1 MSLQCP
7 SLAELFVQARDA
19 GAVVKS
25 ENLKTVLIFAHE
37 CAPYHRVQ
45 STVAAQR
52 PAQFAKYLPKFGWR
66 AIVVCC
72 DATQRGAEWS
82 SLHPIRDRAAH
93 AIKSSDPSESVIIPT
108 PSLPWD
114 GLLDRI
120 WRAVSRE
127 RAGRWAPLL
136 RKPLTVAKLLTGDY
150 SQAWQPCARAAATG
164 IISAIRIDACLG
176 EHSPD
181 AGLFLARWF
190 SNQFGVPWIADFRDA
205 ILQPFRP
212 ALRVAYAPIARRLL
226 SSASCVVNV
235 TPYWSELDGQLFGR
249 PTATIPNGYD
259 PEEFADPVPAEALA
273 CFTVAYT
280 GHIWRE
286 MRLSIFLQGL
296 AALRAILGEEFR
308 EVRFAYRGAHH
319 EEVKQS
325 AEKVGIGDVVD
336 SKPHIPRAESLALLR
351 RAEVLL
357 LLSIAGAARQDI
369 YLKKGI
375 YPGKTFE
382 YFGAGRPILCVP
394 GDQGLLDELLSRTG
408 TGVTLD
414 TPDRIAA
421 YLAAAF
427 RRWKGGSPREHRVR
441 SEEVARYSRRALS
454 GHLAHLLDRAT
465 KASGASEPTGATVP
479 ERERPSGALIP

>member
-1 MSLQCP
+1 M
-7 SLAELFVQARDA
+7 VT
-19 GAVVKS
+19 S
-25 ENLKTVLIFAHE
+25 ESWKTVLIFAHE
-37 CAPYHRVQ
+37 CAPYHRMQ

-52 PAQFAKYLPKFGWR
+52 PAQFAKYLPSFGWR

-72 DATQRGAEWS
+72 DANQRGVQWP
-82 SLHPIRDRAAH
+82 SLSAISQQAAQ
-93 AIKSSDPSESVIIPT
+93 AVMSSDPSESVIVPT
-108 PSLPWD
+108 ASLPWD

-127 RAGRWAPLL
+127 GASRWAPLL
-136 RKPLTVAKLLTGDY
+136 RKPLTVAKLPTGDY
-150 SQAWQPCARAAATG
+150 SQAWQPCARAAAMG
-164 IISAIRIDACLG
+164 IVGTTRIDACVG

-190 SNQFGVPWIADFRDA
+190 SQRFNVPWIADFRDA
-205 ILQPFRP
+205 ILQPLRP
-212 ALRVAYAPIARRLL
+212 ALRVAYAPVARRLL
-226 SSASCVVNV
+226 STAACVVNV
-235 TPYWSELDGQLFGR
+235 TPYWSELDAQLFGR

-259 PEEFADPVPAEALA
+259 PEEFAGALRTDDLPF
-273 CFTVAYT
+273 FTVAYT

-308 EVRFAYRGAHH
+308 EVSFAYRGAHH
-319 EEVKQS
+319 EEVKRH
-325 AEKVGIGDVVD
+325 AEELGVGDAVD
-336 SKPHIPRAESLALLR
+336 SKPHIPRDESLALLR
-351 RAEVLL
+351 RADVLL

-382 YFGAGRPILCVP
+382 YFGADRPILCVP
-394 GDQGLLDELLSRTG
+394 GDEGLLEELLLRTG
-408 TGVTLD
+408 TGVTLE

-427 RRWKGGSPREHRVR
+427 RRWKGGIPRESEVR

-454 GHLAHLLDRAT
+454 GHLAQLLDRAT
-465 KASGASEPTGATVP
+465 EASGASDPAGV
-479 ERERPSGALIP
+479 RIPAGKLPGSAFIQ